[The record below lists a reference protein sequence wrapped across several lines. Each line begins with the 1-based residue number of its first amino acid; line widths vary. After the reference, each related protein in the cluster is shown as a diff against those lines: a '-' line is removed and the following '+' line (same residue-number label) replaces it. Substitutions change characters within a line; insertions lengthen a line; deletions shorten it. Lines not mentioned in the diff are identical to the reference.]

1 MQAFLSEENHNK
13 RFLADEALFVLRQ
26 YEDRL
31 TFDAESKIR
40 KALEK
45 LKEYEE
51 IKERITD
58 DLK

>member
-1 MQAFLSEENHNK
+1 MQTFLSEENHNK
-13 RFLADEALFVLRQ
+13 RFLADEALSVLRQ

-51 IKERITD
+51 IKERVTD